1 MSNLYQGSPVPQK
14 PEEGYKPSKPYK
26 IKIDGKMFE
35 VETRFITGRV
45 ILMMAQRT
53 PLDQFEVG
61 FKEHG
66 NDIRVIGLDEQ
77 VDLANPGV
85 EKFVTYHTGH
95 TDGEEGPKG
104 PFPFALTE
112 EDQLFAD
119 RHGVGQVERVVEG
132 GNHWV
137 LIHDLPVPEGYNVD
151 MVTAAVLLP
160 SGYPLCGPDMVYFY
174 PVLSLN
180 SGKKIHAAEAR
191 MTIQGKTY
199 QRWSRHFTPSAPWRP
214 EEDSLET
221 YILMIQSWLR
231 KEVLR

>member
-1 MSNLYQGSPVPQK
+1 MVSLEKGFPAPQK
-14 PEEGYKPSKPYK
+14 PEGGHKPPKPYK

-35 VETRFITGRV
+35 VEGRFISGRE
-45 ILMMAQRT
+45 ILMLAQRT

-61 FKEHG
+61 YKEHG
-66 NDIRVIGLDEQ
+66 HDIRVIGLDEQ
-77 VDLANPGV
+77 VDLADPGV

-95 TDGEEGPKG
+95 TDGEEGPQG
-104 PFPFALTE
+104 PFPFAFTE

-119 RHGVGQVERVVEG
+119 RHDGQVERVVES

-137 LIHDLPVPEGYNVD
+137 LIHDFQVPEGYNVK
-151 MVTAAVLLP
+151 MVTAAVMLP
-160 SGYPLCGPDMVYFY
+160 SGYPMCGPDMVYFY

-191 MTIQGKTY
+191 MMIQGKSY

-221 YILMIQSWLR
+221 YSLMIQSWLK
-231 KEVLR
+231 KEVSR